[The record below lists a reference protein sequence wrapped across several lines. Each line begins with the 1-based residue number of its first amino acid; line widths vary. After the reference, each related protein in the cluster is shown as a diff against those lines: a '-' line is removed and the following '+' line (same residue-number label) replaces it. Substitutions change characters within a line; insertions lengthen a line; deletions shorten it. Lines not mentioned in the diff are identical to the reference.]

1 MTPEKK
7 DDIETLFLQYIQG
20 ADGTKNKNP
29 KIANKSH
36 DRMHVAFKILRE
48 SEEGRQK
55 IISLLDHEGPHVRL
69 WAAAH
74 SLKWVPDE
82 AKLVLEAL
90 RDSDGPGSIS
100 AGITLKEFEK
110 GSLSFNY

>member
-1 MTPEKK
+1 MSHEKS
-7 DDIETLFLQYIQG
+7 IEELFLQYVQG

-55 IISLLDHEGPHVRL
+55 ILSLLNHESPHVRL
-69 WAAAH
+69 WAAGH
-74 SLKWVPDE
+74 SLKWRPNE
-82 AKLVLEAL
+82 AKSVLEAL
-90 RDSDGPGSIS
+90 RDSDSPGSVS
-100 AGITLKEFEK
+100 AEITLKEFEK
-110 GSLSFNY
+110 GSLSFDY